1 MENNDTTAKRI
12 VDKTLGQI
20 KHHRMEKGYG
30 NKDVNIMWEAG
41 KGKVIKEAVA
51 TVTNEGTGSLTGRC
65 PTMLRINFDSSLNH
79 SQGLA
84 DGAR

>member
-20 KHHRMEKGYG
+20 KHHLIEKGYC

-41 KGKVIKEAVA
+41 KVKVNKEVVA
-51 TVTNEGTGSLTGRC
+51 TVTSEGTGSLTGRC
-65 PTMLRINFDSSLNH
+65 PIMFRINFDSSLKH
-79 SQGLA
+79 SQSLA